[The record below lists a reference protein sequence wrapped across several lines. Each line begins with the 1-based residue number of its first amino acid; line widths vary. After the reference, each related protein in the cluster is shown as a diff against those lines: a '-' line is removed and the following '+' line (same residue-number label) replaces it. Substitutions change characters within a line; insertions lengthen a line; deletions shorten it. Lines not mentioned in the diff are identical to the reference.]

1 VKKQIKSFIFF
12 QKSDNSILNKIKKP
26 NWIQSYSNVNSIE
39 LETNQPIDE
48 KEEQEADQPIDEKE
62 EEELKYNEE
71 PEEKPLMPSESE
83 TSEDTHGGSEITE
96 SIETSPPRKST
107 AKKTSQEEESQ
118 EEVSQEEE
126 SKEKESQEKESQ
138 EEESQEKESQ
148 EEESQEKESQ
158 EEESQEKES
167 QEEESQEKESKEKE
181 SQEEESQEK
190 ESKEGES
197 QSQKKNKNKIRKRSI
212 RKKKQEPQEQKPQ
225 EQKPQEQEPQEEE
238 SQEEESQEEESQE
251 EESQEEESQEEESQ
265 EEESQEEPKNIG
277 KQIKVSYVIPKE
289 LQNATDLSNQIVKLF
304 SQVLNRM
311 INSQWLPKERGFSRI
326 SMNRAM
332 KRTIHKQAP
341 SYAYSLLSIDKIKLV
356 LDNSGSCQ
364 EYAEYLAEIG
374 KGLMK
379 WNNLELYYNG
389 NFELH
394 RGTKYNRKTKKM
406 DQINP
411 MVEIYSQTNIP
422 IIFVGDIDGMAN
434 LVQFSRMNPKLL
446 WINLEQREDYEDNP
460 SLHSWVRGYEYADF
474 KGYMIKA
481 PTKKILPQQLTQLLR
496 TMQI

>member
-39 LETNQPIDE
+39 LETNQPINE

-138 EEESQEKESQ
+138 EEESQE
-148 EEESQEKESQ
+148 EESQEKESQ
-158 EEESQEKES
+158 EEESKEKESQEEESQEEESQEKESKEKES

-190 ESKEGES
+190 ES
-197 QSQKKNKNKIRKRSI
+197 
-212 RKKKQEPQEQKPQ
+212 
-225 EQKPQEQEPQEEE
+225 QEEE
-238 SQEEESQEEESQE
+238 SQEK
-251 EESQEEESQEEESQ
+251 ESQEEESQEEESQ

-304 SQVLNRM
+304 YQVLNRM

-460 SLHSWVRGYEYADF
+460 SSHSWVRRYEYADF